1 MIGAGRL
8 ERYVIGRMLLGVVT
22 WLAVITAIVFM
33 IQFVELSSQVATRT
47 DANANT
53 ILYLTVL
60 RAPSLIQI
68 LLPFCF
74 LFGGLGA
81 FVGLNRRSELVAM
94 RAAGISAWRFILPSA
109 VAAFVCGLLAV
120 GAVNPVAAN
129 LNARFEAERARVMQG
144 YLGDQPDAVWL
155 RQGDERGQVVIHAKA
170 RETRR
175 GLVAL
180 RGVTLFVYEK
190 NDQGILEFRRR
201 LEAASATLQP
211 GFWRLQDVREATAG
225 DSSIRSD
232 SLSIRSNL
240 EAEAAMER
248 LASPE
253 AIAFW
258 RLPSAISLT
267 EQAGFSAS
275 GYRLRFQQLLAT
287 PLLFAAMCILAA
299 AFSLRLVRLGGLA
312 GLAGAGVA
320 LGFVMFFF
328 NQFAGALGKA
338 DILPLSAAA
347 WSPAILALLA
357 GITLL
362 CYTEDG

>member
-1 MIGAGRL
+1 MTGVGRL
-8 ERYVIGRMLLGVVT
+8 ERYVVGRMLVGVAI
-22 WLAVITAIVFM
+22 WLAVIASIVVM
-33 IQFVELSSQVATRT
+33 IQFVELSSQIGTRT
-47 DANANT
+47 DADANT

-109 VAAFVCGLLAV
+109 FAAFVCGLLAV
-120 GAVNPVAAN
+120 GGLNPFAAG

-144 YLGDQPDAVWL
+144 YLGDQPNAVWL

-170 RETRR
+170 RGSQHGR
-175 GLVAL
+175 VAL
-180 RGVTLFVYEK
+180 QGVTLFIYEK
-190 NDQGILEFRRR
+190 NPQGILEFQRR
-201 LEAASATLQP
+201 LEAASATLEP
-211 GFWRLQDVREATAG
+211 GFWRLQNVREATAG

-232 SLSIRSNL
+232 SLSIRTNL
-240 EAEAAMER
+240 EPEVAMER

-253 AIAFW
+253 AISFW
-258 RLPSAISLT
+258 RLPTAVSLT
-267 EQAGFSAS
+267 EQAGFSAN
-275 GYRLRFQQLLAT
+275 GYRLRFQQLLST

-338 DILPLSAAA
+338 GILPLPAAA
-347 WSPAILALLA
+347 WAPAVLAFLA
-357 GITLL
+357 GVTLL